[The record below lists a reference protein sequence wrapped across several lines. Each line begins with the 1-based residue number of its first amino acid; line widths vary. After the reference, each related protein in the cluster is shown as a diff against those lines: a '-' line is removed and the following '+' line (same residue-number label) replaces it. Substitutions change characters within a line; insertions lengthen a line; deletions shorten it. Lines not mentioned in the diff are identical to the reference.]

1 MHELSIIQEVVAAA
15 LESAQE
21 AGAVRV
27 HSVTLRVG
35 ALAGVVK
42 ESLLFCYDVASA
54 GTLLAG
60 SRLEIEE
67 LPVVIR
73 CARCQTDRA
82 LPGIQSFRCPV
93 CGEPARDLVQGR
105 ELELTRMELEAP

>member
-15 LESAQE
+15 VESAQQ

-27 HSVTLRVG
+27 HTVKLRVG

-42 ESLLFCYDVASA
+42 DSLLFCYDVASA

-60 SRLEIEE
+60 SRLDIEE

-73 CARCQTDRA
+73 CPQCHQDRE

-93 CGEPARDLVQGR
+93 CGTPARDIVQGR
-105 ELELTRMELEAP
+105 ELELTSIELEAA